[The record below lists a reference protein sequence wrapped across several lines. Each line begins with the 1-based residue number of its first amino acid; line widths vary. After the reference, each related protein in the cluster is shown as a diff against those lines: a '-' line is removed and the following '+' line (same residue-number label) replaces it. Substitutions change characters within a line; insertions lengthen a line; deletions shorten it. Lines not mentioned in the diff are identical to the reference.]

1 MFKALLPRSERQ
13 VAQAGQV
20 ASSFAVSSMQA
31 PSRFS
36 KASGGVISLFHDE
49 QASLCVPLAASSH
62 NADVPVC
69 ISSVH
74 EPSRTAASSC
84 AACVAIFADYIE
96 QRAHFKSDW
105 HRYAYLRRVAAIHS
119 SISSIRL
126 PNLKN
131 AFPFIYTTNPHI
143 SF

>member
-1 MFKALLPRSERQ
+1 
-13 VAQAGQV
+13 
-20 ASSFAVSSMQA
+20 MQA

-131 AFPFIYTTNPHI
+131 AFPFIYIQQTLIFPSKAQFAKANQGTRTAFRRSI
-143 SF
+143 